1 VRKLVLFALLVASA
15 ACLWAQAV
23 EVLYAEGLEVQRGT
37 GWAAVE
43 AGATIAPD
51 AVVRL
56 SAGGTA
62 DLGRGGS
69 VITLTRAGAYK
80 VNDLVRSATAAT
92 SWGMGSVVGSKLSAL
107 TSGTRGTNVQAP
119 VAGVRGADQTK
130 SSQLAWI
137 EDESADAA
145 GRGLG
150 LLSKGQPA
158 DALRAFLEAAERAGD
173 QEAKSVALFYCA
185 YASDVLGQ
193 KAQAVRFLAR
203 VAPNPGVDYY
213 RDFVLLKSRLLIEGA
228 AAPDALTLLDGYL
241 ATNPAGPDAQDA
253 LLLAAFA
260 YRSLGDNRA
269 AVARLNRA
277 RDLGPTTDPG
287 KRAAV
292 LAAELQ

>member
-1 VRKLVLFALLVASA
+1 VRKLVLSALLVASA

-23 EVLYAEGLEVQRGT
+23 EVLYAEGLEAQRGT

-56 SAGGTA
+56 AAGGTA
-62 DLGRGGS
+62 DLGRAGS
-69 VITLTRAGAYK
+69 VITLTRAGTYR
-80 VNDLVRSATAAT
+80 VSDLLQSSATAA
-92 SWGMGSVVGSKLSAL
+92 SWSMGSVVGSKLLAL
-107 TSGTRGTNVQAP
+107 TGTRGTAAQASP
-119 VAGVRGADQTK
+119 MGVRGDKQD
-130 SSQLAWI
+130 SGSVAWI
-137 EDESADAA
+137 EDDSGDAA

-150 LLSKGQPA
+150 LLTRGQPA

-173 QEAKSVALFYCA
+173 QDAKSAALFYCA

-203 VAPNPGVDYY
+203 VAPKPDVDYY

-228 AAPDALTLLDGYL
+228 AAPDALTLLDGFL
-241 ATNPAGPDAQDA
+241 ATSPAGPDAQDA

-260 YRSLGDNRA
+260 HRSLGDNRA
-269 AVARLNRA
+269 AVARLNKA
-277 RDLGPTTDPG
+277 RDLGPTTDLG
-287 KRAAV
+287 KKAAA
-292 LAAELQ
+292 LAAELR